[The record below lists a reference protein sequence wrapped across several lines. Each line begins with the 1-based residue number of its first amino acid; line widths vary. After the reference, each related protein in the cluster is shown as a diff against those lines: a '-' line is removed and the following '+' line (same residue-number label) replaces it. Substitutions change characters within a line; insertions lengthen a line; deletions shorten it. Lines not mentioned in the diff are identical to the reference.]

1 MQRLHPPTLP
11 LSGGCPCEAVR
22 FAVTALPLLV
32 FACHC
37 TECQRWSGSAFG
49 LSMPVRRASFAL
61 THGTPK
67 RWRHTG
73 ASGFESSYW
82 FCAACGGRILGERA
96 DQPENRHDTR
106 RDARQYLLG
115 ATDRPHQS
123 GKCASLAKDSEQRCV
138 LRGHAEGVRLAG
150 EAMAKLLEGSGDDL
164 EHDPEKCAAV
174 FRKDRAQSRI

>member
-37 TECQRWSGSAFG
+37 TERQRWSGSAFG

-73 ASGFESSYW
+73 ASGFESGYW

-96 DQPENRHDTR
+96 DQPEIVTIRAGTLDNTSWV
-106 RDARQYLLG
+106 
-115 ATDRPHQS
+115 RPIAHINLENAQAWQRIPNNAACFEAMPKEF
-123 GKCASLAKDSEQRCV
+123 GSLAKQW
-138 LRGHAEGVRLAG
+138 
-150 EAMAKLLEGSGDDL
+150 
-164 EHDPEKCAAV
+164 
-174 FRKDRAQSRI
+174 QSFWKEVETI

>member
-49 LSMPVRRASFAL
+49 LSMPVRLDSFAL

-96 DQPENRHDTR
+96 DRPEIVTIRAGTLDDTSWLR
-106 RDARQYLLG
+106 PIAHINLENAQAWQRIPNNAACFEAMPQEFGSLARQW
-115 ATDRPHQS
+115 QS
-123 GKCASLAKDSEQRCV
+123 FWKEV
-138 LRGHAEGVRLAG
+138 ET
-150 EAMAKLLEGSGDDL
+150 
-164 EHDPEKCAAV
+164 
-174 FRKDRAQSRI
+174 I